1 VSPAT
6 FYQIGAFADSMHQDA
21 GRTVPTAM
29 IGSYLLSGVLSVIF
43 LVSYLFVIVDI
54 DGAVNHPTGYPFLFV
69 FQNAFSMEA
78 VNVLTAIVI
87 CLIFAGTLSYNLS
100 SSRQMWAV
108 SHGLHDYIENVLTLV
123 PVCPRR
129 RASLFQLDRQSGSLA
144 GSPSQCRPL
153 DRRTDHPPVS
163 NQHWLRRCL
172 VSAPQHK
179 LTTHRKIQQ
188 LTTTHSNAIISLNLV
203 CLMWTY
209 MISIGC
215 VLYRRIYFPELLPKC
230 QWSLGKWGVA
240 VNAGAFLYSSFA
252 FFWSFWPNEV
262 PVTVENFNWASLM
275 FLATAFIAVI
285 DWCVRGRHVYKGPVV
300 FSEGWKEK

>member
-6 FYQIGAFADSMHQDA
+6 FYQIGAFADSMRQDA

-108 SHGLHDYIENVLTLV
+108 SYGLHDYIKICTDTCSSLRETKDF
-123 PVCPRR
+123 PSPTGSRKWIPRWK
-129 RASLFQLDRQSGSLA
+129 SLA
-144 GSPSQCRPL
+144 ML
-153 DRRTDHPPVS
+153 
-163 NQHWLRRCL
+163 
-172 VSAPQHK
+172 
-179 LTTHRKIQQ
+179 
-188 LTTTHSNAIISLNLV
+188 
-203 CLMWTY
+203 
-209 MISIGC
+209 
-215 VLYRRIYFPELLPKC
+215 
-230 QWSLGKWGVA
+230 
-240 VNAGAFLYSSFA
+240 SS
-252 FFWSFWPNEV
+252 
-262 PVTVENFNWASLM
+262 
-275 FLATAFIAVI
+275 
-285 DWCVRGRHVYKGPVV
+285 
-300 FSEGWKEK
+300 